1 MNKKSLLFF
10 IFGIIIFSLAVSITG
25 LKNCDDTK
33 INILQQS
40 EVQKINI
47 NTCSK
52 EALESLPEIGEVLAE
67 RIINNRPYK
76 DVYELDKV
84 KGIGPETINVLKEQ
98 VTCN

>member
-10 IFGIIIFSLAVSITG
+10 IFGIITFSLAVSITG

-33 INILQQS
+33 INIVQQT
-40 EVQKINI
+40 EVEKIDI

-52 EALESLPEIGEVLAE
+52 EALISLPEIGDILAE
-67 RIINNRPYK
+67 RIIRNRPYK

-84 KGIGPETINVLKEQ
+84 KGIGSETISVLKEK
-98 VTCN
+98 VKCN

>member
-10 IFGIIIFSLAVSITG
+10 IFGIITFSLAVSITG

-33 INILQQS
+33 ISIVQKVES
-40 EVQKINI
+40 EKINI

-52 EALESLPEIGEVLAE
+52 EALISLPGIGETLAK
-67 RIINNRPYK
+67 RIIENRPYK
-76 DVYELDKV
+76 DVYELDRV
-84 KGIGPETINVLKEQ
+84 KGIGSETINVLKEK